1 MLSWALLCL
10 RTCWVSGLD
19 DAVDRARL
27 GGANLGN
34 GFLSRSSSA
43 QRLRQRGSAS
53 VAPSNASDLDTLL

>member
-1 MLSWALLCL
+1 MPQDLLGF
-10 RTCWVSGLD
+10 RLD